1 MSMPHERPD
10 RPVEDPIAQ
19 LERAFIE
26 EYLARRGY
34 HLNALHDLPRDQANA
49 LLKEAT
55 AYASGRLT
63 EVETRAHLV
72 DDLHGATPPIAGIIP
87 KRQD

>member
-1 MSMPHERPD
+1 MSDDDSSNPHG
-10 RPVEDPIAQ
+10 DPLAQ

-26 EYLARRGY
+26 EYLHGRGQ
-34 HLNALHDLPRDQANA
+34 HLNTLKALPREQANA
-49 LLKEAT
+49 LMKEAS

-72 DDLHGATPPIAGIIP
+72 DDLHDASAPLNVKNPRHAAG
-87 KRQD
+87 

>member
-1 MSMPHERPD
+1 MSDEEGADSHS
-10 RPVEDPIAQ
+10 DPLAQ

-26 EYLARRGY
+26 EYLHGRGQ
-34 HLNALHDLPRDQANA
+34 HLNTLDSLPREQANA
-49 LLKEAT
+49 LMKEAS

-72 DDLHGATPPIAGIIP
+72 GDLHDGSAPDTARHPRNAG
-87 KRQD
+87 

>member
-1 MSMPHERPD
+1 MSSEHLEF
-10 RPVEDPIAQ
+10 VGDPLAQ

-26 EYLARRGY
+26 EYLQGRGH
-34 HLNALHDLPRDQANA
+34 HLQDVRELPSEQAEALMR
-49 LLKEAT
+49 EAS

-72 DDLHGATPPIAGIIP
+72 SDLHDASEPLGSRPAHKP
-87 KRQD
+87 K

>member
-1 MSMPHERPD
+1 MS
-10 RPVEDPIAQ
+10 EDGSDSHSDPLAQ

-26 EYLARRGY
+26 EYLQGRGQ
-34 HLNALHDLPRDQANA
+34 HLNTLNALPREQANA
-49 LLKEAT
+49 LMKEAS

-72 DDLHGATPPIAGIIP
+72 DDLHDASAPLSGKNPRHAAG
-87 KRQD
+87 

>member
-1 MSMPHERPD
+1 MSD
-10 RPVEDPIAQ
+10 EDGSHSDPLAQ

-26 EYLARRGY
+26 EYLHGRGQ
-34 HLNALHDLPRDQANA
+34 HLNTLKSLPLEQANA
-49 LLKEAT
+49 LMKEAS

-72 DDLHGATPPIAGIIP
+72 EDLHDASAPLSGKNPRHAAG
-87 KRQD
+87 

>member
-1 MSMPHERPD
+1 MRD
-10 RPVEDPIAQ
+10 EDGSHSDPLAQ

-26 EYLARRGY
+26 EYLHGRGQ
-34 HLNALHDLPRDQANA
+34 HLNTLAALPREQANA
-49 LLKEAT
+49 LMKEAS

-72 DDLHGATPPIAGIIP
+72 GDLHDASAPLSGKNPRHP
-87 KRQD
+87 

>member
-1 MSMPHERPD
+1 MSSEYPELVGGPL
-10 RPVEDPIAQ
+10 AQ

-26 EYLARRGY
+26 EYLQRRGH
-34 HLNALHDLPRDQANA
+34 HLRDVGELPSEQANA
-49 LLKEAT
+49 LMKEAS

-72 DDLHGATPPIAGIIP
+72 SDLHDASEPLGSRPAHKP
-87 KRQD
+87 K

>member
-1 MSMPHERPD
+1 MSEEEGSQSHS
-10 RPVEDPIAQ
+10 DPLAQ

-26 EYLARRGY
+26 EYLHRRGQ
-34 HLNALHDLPRDQANA
+34 HLNTLSGLPREQANA
-49 LLKEAT
+49 LMKEAS

-72 DDLHGATPPIAGIIP
+72 DDLHDASAPLTGRNPRHVA
-87 KRQD
+87 

>member
-1 MSMPHERPD
+1 MVNSELSEPTG
-10 RPVEDPIAQ
+10 DPLGQ

-26 EYLARRGY
+26 EFLLGRGY
-34 HLNALHDLPRDQANA
+34 HLNTLRALPADQATA
-49 LLKEAT
+49 LMREAS

-72 DDLHGATPPIAGIIP
+72 EDLHDASEPIGRRNGRRAG
-87 KRQD
+87 

>member
-1 MSMPHERPD
+1 MSSDPAEPHG
-10 RPVEDPIAQ
+10 DPLSQ

-26 EYLARRGY
+26 EFLHGRGY
-34 HLNALHDLPRDQANA
+34 HLNTLRQLPNDQANA
-49 LLKEAT
+49 LMREAS

-72 DDLHGATPPIAGIIP
+72 EDLHDSSEPIGRRTGPRVA
-87 KRQD
+87 

>member
-1 MSMPHERPD
+1 MSDEASEAHANPL
-10 RPVEDPIAQ
+10 AQ

-26 EYLARRGY
+26 EYLHGQGQ
-34 HLNALHDLPRDQANA
+34 HLNTLNTLPREQATA
-49 LLKEAT
+49 LMKEAS

-72 DDLHGATPPIAGIIP
+72 DDLHDASEPLGSRNP
-87 KRQD
+87 RQEG

>member
-1 MSMPHERPD
+1 MSDEEGADTHA
-10 RPVEDPIAQ
+10 DPLAQ

-26 EYLARRGY
+26 EYLHGRGQQ
-34 HLNALHDLPRDQANA
+34 LNTLNSLPREQANA
-49 LLKEAT
+49 LMKEAS

-72 DDLHGATPPIAGIIP
+72 EALHDASAPLTGRNP
-87 KRQD
+87 RHV

>member
-1 MSMPHERPD
+1 MSSERAEP
-10 RPVEDPIAQ
+10 RGDPLAQ

-26 EYLARRGY
+26 EYLDGRG
-34 HLNALHDLPRDQANA
+34 HHLNTLNALPPEQANA
-49 LLKEAT
+49 LMKEAS

-72 DDLHGATPPIAGIIP
+72 EDLHDKSGPVPRRNT
-87 KRQD
+87 RRSE

>member
-1 MSMPHERPD
+1 MSSEHLEF
-10 RPVEDPIAQ
+10 VGDPLAQ

-26 EYLARRGY
+26 EYLQLRGH
-34 HLNALHDLPRDQANA
+34 HLKDVRGLPSEEAEE
-49 LLKEAT
+49 LMKEAS

-72 DDLHGATPPIAGIIP
+72 SDLLDASEPLGSRPAHKP
-87 KRQD
+87 K

>member
-1 MSMPHERPD
+1 MSSELFESRG
-10 RPVEDPIAQ
+10 DPLAQ

-26 EYLARRGY
+26 EYLDGRGY
-34 HLNALHDLPRDQANA
+34 HLNTLHELPTEQADALMR
-49 LLKEAT
+49 EAS

-72 DDLHGATPPIAGIIP
+72 EDLHDSSEPLGRHGPRHSG
-87 KRQD
+87 

>member
-1 MSMPHERPD
+1 MSSEHLES
-10 RPVEDPIAQ
+10 VGDPLAQ

-26 EYLARRGY
+26 EYLQGRG
-34 HLNALHDLPRDQANA
+34 HRLKDVRELPTEQADALM
-49 LLKEAT
+49 KEAA

-72 DDLHGATPPIAGIIP
+72 SDLHDASEPLGSRPAHKP
-87 KRQD
+87 K